1 MRGREELN
9 ENIRLKTQ
17 NGHEAEGVC
26 VCVCVIHVCHRKIQN
41 K

>member
-9 ENIRLKTQ
+9 ENIRLKMQ
-17 NGHEAEGVC
+17 YGHEAESVC
-26 VCVCVIHVCHRKIQN
+26 VSVILVCHRKIQN